1 MNFRGRKE
9 GILTGTSALTT
20 GERLLLLRERDGI
33 HQDEAARRLGLGER
47 AYNAAE
53 TGHMAFTGR
62 LRALG
67 ALSDEERFAIARRR
81 SKLPLA
87 DVARLLKVSR
97 VTVLAMEC
105 RGDARI
111 KAFWEKRG
119 FRF

>member
-1 MNFRGRKE
+1 MNFRGRKD

-33 HQDEAARRLGLGER
+33 HQDEAARRLGIGER

-53 TGHMAFTGR
+53 TDRGAFTGR

-67 ALSDEERFAIARRR
+67 RLSDEERFAIARRR
-81 SKLPLA
+81 SKMHLA
-87 DVARLLKVSR
+87 EVADRMKVTR
-97 VTVLAMEC
+97 VTVLAMER
-105 RGDARI
+105 RGDAKL

>member
-1 MNFRGRKE
+1 MNFRGKKQ
-9 GILTGTSALTT
+9 GILTGASALTT

-33 HQDEAARRLGLGER
+33 HQDEAARRLGIGER

-53 TGHMAFTGR
+53 TDRGAFTGR

-67 ALSDEERFAIARRR
+67 SLSDEERFAITRRR

-97 VTVLAMEC
+97 VTILAMER
-105 RGDARI
+105 RGDAKL